1 MREISWR
8 LSVWRVTGGRSVGS
22 SNFYFDAKIA
32 VDRLSVVIGAWRSLV
47 SALVWG
53 TRGRRFESARSDH

>member
-1 MREISWR
+1 MKN
-8 LSVWRVTGGRSVGS
+8 LV
-22 SNFYFDAKIA
+22 FDAKIA